1 MKPIFALSLALL
13 VSTALYAQDIELPA
27 PHKIGGLPLMEA
39 LAKRSTARAFDPREL
54 SLQQLSDLTWAGL
67 GINRADGKRTAPS
80 AHNSQEI
87 ELYVLLNRGAYV
99 YDAAKHIFHLQVA
112 EDLRGLGGSG
122 LMPVVVLYVA
132 DTAKSKASP
141 EEKKRIGTVDSGFVA
156 ENIYLYCASEGLSTG
171 YRLGGFDA
179 AALGSKLKLRPE
191 QLIVGAQAVGYPATQ
206 G

>member
-1 MKPIFALSLALL
+1 MKHIFTFSLALL
-13 VSTALYAQDIELPA
+13 FSTALHAQDIELPA
-27 PHKIGGLPLMEA
+27 AHKTGGLPLMEA
-39 LAKRSTARAFDPREL
+39 LANRATARAFDAREL
-54 SLQQLSDLTWAGL
+54 SLQQLSDLTWAAV

-87 ELYVLLNRGAYV
+87 ELYVLLKQGAYV
-99 YDAAKHIFHLQVA
+99 YDAVKHSLHLQTA
-112 EDLRGLGGSG
+112 EDLRKLGGVGS
-122 LMPVVVLYVA
+122 MPVVVLFVA

-141 EEKKRIGTVDSGFVA
+141 EEKKPIGTVDSGFVS

-179 AALGSKLKLRPE
+179 AALGPKLKLRPE
-191 QLIVGAQAVGYPATQ
+191 QLIVGAQSVGYPSPQ